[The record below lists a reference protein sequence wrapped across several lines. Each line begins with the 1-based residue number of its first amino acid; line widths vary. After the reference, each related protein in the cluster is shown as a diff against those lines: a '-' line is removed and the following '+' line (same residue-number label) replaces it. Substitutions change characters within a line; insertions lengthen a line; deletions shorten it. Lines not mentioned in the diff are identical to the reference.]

1 MEFVMAPQTAWIE
14 KRLSERVESRLRV
27 RYMAI
32 PSAQADRMLE
42 SQQYKDII
50 AYAVARPSREAQSFV
65 MNSVTKNISAG
76 GMQILLERPM
86 LQGQTLCVEVDIQG
100 IPHPV
105 RTLAVAVRDAF
116 QQEDGMYSVGLRF
129 LGISREDVSKVEQ
142 HVAKVKVSFDR
153 ELMAA

>member
-1 MEFVMAPQTAWIE
+1 MEAQTAWIE
-14 KRLSERVESRLRV
+14 KRLSERVESRLKV

-32 PSAQADRMLE
+32 PSEQADRMLE

-50 AYAVARPSREAQSFV
+50 AYAVARPTREAQSFV

-76 GMQILLERPM
+76 GIQIVLSKPM
-86 LQGQTLCVEVDIQG
+86 YQGQTLCVEVDLQG

-116 QQEDGMYSVGLRF
+116 QQDDGLYSVGLRF
-129 LGISREDVSKVEQ
+129 MGISREDVAKVEE
-142 HVAKVKVSFDR
+142 HVSNVKRASER